1 MTLLTLIDVW
11 ETLIPCIMKKYS
23 TLIITNFLSFVTNS
37 KLTLIAI
44 WFRGK
49 NRSGFTKFSV
59 QKDDFKSFIG
69 IEIKLNTYLTLRL
82 KTYPA
87 GKVIHFWP
95 SFVNFIFYVI
105 GSKINASKDLFPLR
119 IFNRNFIIANNKT
132 YGYSLS

>member
-23 TLIITNFLSFVTNS
+23 TLQITNFLSFVTNS

-49 NRSGFTKFSV
+49 NSSGFSKFSV
-59 QKDDFKSFIG
+59 HKDDFKSFIG
-69 IEIKLNTYLTLRL
+69 IEIKLNPYLTMRL
-82 KTYPA
+82 KAYPA
-87 GKVIHFWP
+87 GKVILFWP

-105 GSKINASKDLFPLR
+105 GLKIIASKDFFPLR
-119 IFNRNFIIANNKT
+119 IFNSNFSIANNKT